1 MKLLDFY
8 GRSQVLQQ
16 KPYTVDIDRNNCY
29 AGKLLITHMN
39 LLFFCTKIMKFIFRS
54 IVAPIY
60 MSTSV
65 SSASLSQNDNNKV
78 NEFNTENPT
87 RIILE
92 QTLAALDNGKYALV
106 FPSGTAGQS
115 CLMAMLKAG
124 DSILCGNNIYTG
136 TIELFRETGVD
147 IGLDVDFVDMTKP
160 EEVKKALKS
169 NTKMV
174 WVETPSNPMM
184 LISDIKTI
192 ADIVHKESNA
202 IVIVDNTP
210 SSCYFQRPLDFGADV
225 VSYSITKFMNG
236 HNDVVM

>member
-1 MKLLDFY
+1 
-8 GRSQVLQQ
+8 
-16 KPYTVDIDRNNCY
+16 
-29 AGKLLITHMN
+29 
-39 LLFFCTKIMKFIFRS
+39 
-54 IVAPIY
+54 

-65 SSASLSQNDNNKV
+65 SSASLSQNDNKG

-147 IGLDVDFVDMTKP
+147 IGLEVDFVDMTKP
-160 EEVKKALKS
+160 DEVRKALKS
-169 NTKMV
+169 NTKIV

-202 IVIVDNTP
+202 IVVVDNTP
-210 SSCYFQRPLDFGADV
+210 LSCYFQRPLDFGADV

>member
-1 MKLLDFY
+1 
-8 GRSQVLQQ
+8 
-16 KPYTVDIDRNNCY
+16 
-29 AGKLLITHMN
+29 
-39 LLFFCTKIMKFIFRS
+39 
-54 IVAPIY
+54 
-60 MSTSV
+60 MS
-65 SSASLSQNDNNKV
+65 SSSSSSTLSSQNNNKG
-78 NEFNTENPT
+78 NEFNSENPT
-87 RIILE
+87 RLILE

-124 DSILCGNNIYTG
+124 DSIICGNNIYTG

-147 IGLDVDFVDMTKP
+147 IGLEVIFVDMTKP
-160 EEVKKALKS
+160 DEVKKALKP

-192 ADIVHKESNA
+192 ADIVHNESNA
-202 IVIVDNTP
+202 IVVVDNTP
-210 SSCYFQRPLDFGADV
+210 LSCYFQRPLDFGADA